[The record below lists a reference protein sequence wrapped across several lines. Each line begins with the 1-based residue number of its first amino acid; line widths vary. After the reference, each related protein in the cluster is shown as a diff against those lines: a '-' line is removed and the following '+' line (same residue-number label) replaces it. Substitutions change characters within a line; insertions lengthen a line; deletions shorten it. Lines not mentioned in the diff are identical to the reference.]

1 MKRLLH
7 SSTSS
12 ICNGFFFY
20 FFFGF
25 ACYALEL
32 TCNPRRPVP
41 QPDRHLPQPPPLVRV
56 RGVRVREVP
65 VQDRPNWHKGP
76 ARYHVHSHLGHL
88 RSTSPL
94 PHLDRARQEYY
105 SRSDGGIGALE
116 DLQEASRTYWDRKD
130 VREEVNKKVKDERK
144 KLQDRREQFSI
155 TLSDGTVVQVD
166 NSGGKQI
173 QTTTRYSRIKDLSR
187 HIQKREKEKQKGNK
201 SKSYGTSER
210 YV

>member
-1 MKRLLH
+1 MASSS

-12 ICNGFFFY
+12 S
-20 FFFGF
+20 
-25 ACYALEL
+25 ASLVDALEL

-41 QPDRHLPQPPPLVRV
+41 RPDRHLPQPPPLVLVPRV
-56 RGVRVREVP
+56 HVREVP
-65 VQDRPNWHKGP
+65 VQDRPNRHNGS
-76 ARYHVHSHLGHL
+76 ARYHVHSHLGHH

-130 VREEVNKKVKDERK
+130 VIEEVKMKMKDEK
-144 KLQDRREQFSI
+144 GKQQDRREPFSI
-155 TLSDGTVVQVD
+155 TISDGTVVQVD
-166 NSGGKQI
+166 NSGSKQI
-173 QTTTRYSRIKDLSR
+173 QTATRYSRIKDLSR
-187 HIQKREKEKQKGNK
+187 RIQKREEEKQKENK
-201 SKSYGTSER
+201 SKPYGTSER